1 MPFAKNQL
9 RKLGRYR
16 WLVPRSAKPG
26 MHTDAL
32 IYADEHL
39 LEQILGDLSIEQ
51 AMNVACLP
59 GIVGRSLAMPDIHQG
74 YGFPIGGVAATD
86 FRGGVISPGGVGFDI
101 NCGVRLLA
109 SHIHRDAA
117 APQMRELVNQLFRDV
132 PSGTG
137 SKGTVP
143 CSFDELDDV
152 LQRGAAAI
160 VERGF
165 GEPADLEFCEESGT
179 MRGANA
185 GKVSDRAKQRGRTQ
199 IGTLGSGNHFLEV
212 QYVEKIFE
220 PEIARAFGL
229 ELDQVVVLIH
239 CGSRGL
245 GHQVCTDFLKVMN
258 EAMPRY
264 SISLPDRQ
272 LACVPL
278 RSPEAKDYLGAMA
291 ASANF
296 AWANRQAIT
305 HFTRGA
311 LRRIFGDSTSLR
323 VVYDVAHNIAKHERH
338 HIANFEDLNVAP
350 RSSARHSGDEH
361 STPWAEE
368 RKSELDGGSRSL
380 GSRSFSSDI
389 SSVPSSG
396 LLTPEA
402 TALRD
407 VGHASSVRDEG
418 HASSVREV
426 VVHRKGAT
434 RSFPAGSPELPAAYK
449 DAGQPVLI
457 PGSMGTA
464 SYVLVGTERA
474 MQETFGTVCH
484 GAGRAMSRT
493 AAKKGRDARIETKK
507 LEDQGIILRAETRDG
522 ILEEIPEAYKDID
535 AVVDVVHNAGLA
547 RKVARLRPLGVI
559 KG

>member
-1 MPFAKNQL
+1 MPIAKNQL
-9 RKLGRYR
+9 QKLDRYR
-16 WLVPRSAKPG
+16 WLVPQSAKPG

-32 IYADEHL
+32 IYADEQL
-39 LEQILGDLSIEQ
+39 LDQILGDLSIEQ

-109 SHIHRDAA
+109 SHMHRDAA
-117 APQMRELVNQLFRDV
+117 VPKMRELVNQLFRHV

-137 SKGTVP
+137 SKGPVP
-143 CSFDELDDV
+143 CDFEQLDNV
-152 LQRGAAAI
+152 LERGAAAM

-165 GEPADLEFCEESGT
+165 GEPADLEFCEESGA

-185 GKVSDRAKQRGRTQ
+185 AKVSDRAKQRGRTQ

-220 PEIARAFGL
+220 PEIARIFGL

-245 GHQVCTDFLKVMN
+245 GHQVCTDFLKIMN

-278 RSPEAKDYLGAMA
+278 PSPEAKDYLAAMA

-311 LRRIFGDSTSLR
+311 FRRIFGEDCSLR

-338 HIANFEDLNVAP
+338 NIGFL
-350 RSSARHSGDEH
+350 RG
-361 STPWAEE
+361 
-368 RKSELDGGSRSL
+368 
-380 GSRSFSSDI
+380 RSFRSDMNAGSGI
-389 SSVPSSG
+389 SA
-396 LLTPEA
+396 PEA
-402 TALRD
+402 GRD
-407 VGHASSVRDEG
+407 PNVSHASSAHD
-418 HASSVREV
+418 V

-434 RSFPAGSPELPAAYK
+434 RSFPAHSPELPDTYK

-474 MQETFGTVCH
+474 MEETFGTVCH

-493 AAKKGRDARIETKK
+493 AAKKGRDARLETKK
-507 LEDQGIILRAETRDG
+507 LEEQGIILRAETRDG

-535 AVVDVVHNAGLA
+535 AVVDVVHHAGLA
-547 RKVARLRPLGVI
+547 RKVARLKPLGVI

>member
-1 MPFAKNQL
+1 MSMQKNQL
-9 RKLGRYR
+9 RRLDSYR
-16 WLVPRSAKPG
+16 WLVPRSTRPG

-32 IYADEHL
+32 IYADEQL
-39 LEQILGDLSIEQ
+39 LENILGDSSIEQ

-86 FRGGVISPGGVGFDI
+86 FRHGVISPGGVGFDI
-101 NCGVRLLA
+101 NCGVRLLG
-109 SHIHRDAA
+109 STLERDEVT
-117 APQMRELVNQLFRDV
+117 PKLRELVNQLFRDV

-137 SKGTVP
+137 SEGTVP
-143 CSFDELDDV
+143 CSFSDLDDV
-152 LQRGAAAI
+152 LERGAAWV

-165 GEPADLEFCEESGT
+165 GEPADLEFCEESGAI
-179 MRGANA
+179 RGADA

-212 QYVEKIFE
+212 QYVEKILE
-220 PEIARAFGL
+220 PEIAEAFGL
-229 ELDQVVVLIH
+229 HVNQVVVLIH

-278 RSPEAKDYLGAMA
+278 RSPEAKEYLAAMA
-291 ASANF
+291 AAANF

-311 LRRIFGDSTSLR
+311 FRRIFGEGAHLR
-323 VVYDVAHNIAKHERH
+323 VVYDVAHNMAKRERH
-338 HIANFEDLNVAP
+338 RVEGED
-350 RSSARHSGDEH
+350 
-361 STPWAEE
+361 
-368 RKSELDGGSRSL
+368 
-380 GSRSFSSDI
+380 
-389 SSVPSSG
+389 
-396 LLTPEA
+396 
-402 TALRD
+402 
-407 VGHASSVRDEG
+407 
-418 HASSVREV
+418 REV

-434 RSFPAGSPELPAAYK
+434 RSFPAGSPELPPAYK

-464 SYVLVGTERA
+464 SWVLVGTDRA
-474 MQETFGTVCH
+474 MEETFGTVCH

-493 AAKKGRDARIETKK
+493 AAKRGRDVRTETKK
-507 LEDQGIILRAETRDG
+507 LEDLGIILRSETRDG
-522 ILEEIPEAYKDID
+522 ILEEIPEAYKDVD

-547 RKVARLRPLGVI
+547 RKVARLRPMGVI

>member
-1 MPFAKNQL
+1 MPIAKNQL
-9 RKLGRYR
+9 QRLDRYR
-16 WLVPRSAKPG
+16 WLVPRSTRPG

-32 IYADEHL
+32 IYTDEHL

-86 FRGGVISPGGVGFDI
+86 ANGGVISPGGVGFDI

-109 SHIHRDAA
+109 SNLDREAA
-117 APQMRELVNQLFRDV
+117 VPKMRELINQIFRDV

-137 SKGTVP
+137 SKGPVI
-143 CSFDELDDV
+143 CDSKRLDDV
-152 LQRGAAAI
+152 LERGAAAM

-179 MRGANA
+179 MDGARA
-185 GKVSDRAKQRGRTQ
+185 SKVSDRAKARGRTQ

-212 QYVEKIFE
+212 QYVEKILE
-220 PEIARAFGL
+220 LEIAQAFGL
-229 ELDQVVVLIH
+229 ALDQVVVLIH

-245 GHQVCTDFLKVMN
+245 GLQVCTDFLQVMN

-272 LACVPL
+272 LACVPV
-278 RSPEAKDYLGAMA
+278 RSPEAKDYLAAMA

-311 LRRIFGDSTSLR
+311 FRRIFGDAAELR
-323 VVYDVAHNIAKHERH
+323 VVYDVAHNIAKRERH
-338 HIANFEDLNVAP
+338 RIAGNLPNEDSRGGSQTRPHFED
-350 RSSARHSGDEH
+350 SSE
-361 STPWAEE
+361 
-368 RKSELDGGSRSL
+368 
-380 GSRSFSSDI
+380 SDI
-389 SSVPSSG
+389 SAP
-396 LLTPEA
+396 PER
-402 TALRD
+402 LRD
-407 VGHASSVRDEG
+407 VF
-418 HASSVREV
+418 
-426 VVHRKGAT
+426 VHRKGAT

-464 SYVLVGTERA
+464 SYVLVGTQRA
-474 MQETFGTVCH
+474 MDETFGTVCH

-493 AAKKGRDARIETKK
+493 AAKKGRDARVETKK
-507 LEDQGIILRAETRDG
+507 LEEMGIILRAETRDG
-522 ILEEIPEAYKDID
+522 ILEEVPEAYKDID

-547 RKVARLRPLGVI
+547 RKVARLRPLGVV